1 MKNLFYRLYKKRI
14 WADLLRQ
21 IQQLNT
27 EDRIE
32 IENYLLTNVLRVPIP
47 SDVIYRTQNEVSL
60 GGKKLTPA
68 ELQQLRSESLI
79 LKRMR
84 IWQVIN
90 ATLEEKAK
98 EMMIKNAKSIDD
110 IRGGKVVYYTLDT
123 QRNILA
129 VVDNPTVDEKM
140 VKIVQSNR
148 KVL

>member
-1 MKNLFYRLYKKRI
+1 M
-14 WADLLRQ
+14 
-21 IQQLNT
+21 
-27 EDRIE
+27 
-32 IENYLLTNVLRVPIP
+32 RVPIP